1 MAEGKSWQA
10 RIGEATDALAQDF
23 VESITYDNRLY
34 RQDVAGS
41 VAHAR
46 MLAKAGLIT
55 EDEETKIVAG
65 LKAIEEDFAAGRISL
80 DKSLEDIHMV
90 VEAELIRRIGEPG
103 RKLHTARSRNDQVA
117 LDLALW
123 VRQSSLEI
131 AKRLHDL
138 CRAFVSMAQRSTPT
152 WSCPRSRTCNA
163 RNRDRGGRPN
173 AWRGARCSTA
183 MRIVAP
189 RPGI

>member
-90 VEAELIRRIGEPG
+90 VEAELIDPISRTNRALMRCSAMLRRFSLRSVVLSVRPPS
-103 RKLHTARSRNDQVA
+103 HSTACKGLN
-117 LDLALW
+117 
-123 VRQSSLEI
+123 
-131 AKRLHDL
+131 
-138 CRAFVSMAQRSTPT
+138 QRS
-152 WSCPRSRTCNA
+152 A
-163 RNRDRGGRPN
+163 E
-173 AWRGARCSTA
+173 
-183 MRIVAP
+183 
-189 RPGI
+189 